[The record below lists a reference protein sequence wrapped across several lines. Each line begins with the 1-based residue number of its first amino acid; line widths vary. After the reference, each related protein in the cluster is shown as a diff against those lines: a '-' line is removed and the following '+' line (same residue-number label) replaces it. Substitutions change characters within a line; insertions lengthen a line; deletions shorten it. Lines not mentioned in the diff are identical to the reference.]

1 MLETSRDEETLREH
15 LRMQQF
21 FHNFSTIAAICP
33 QFFLQLQQF
42 FHPYVFFFLANN
54 DDCCFFAKTTMIAVF
69 FAKTTMIAVF
79 CQTLSEEATLT
90 LRCQYK
96 DTSFVGCFK
105 ISLRRVSCKKVFL
118 YSDFIFSL
126 QTILRN
132 DQNVKQDTWW
142 IFIALEVFK

>member
-21 FHNFSTIAAICP
+21 FHNFSTIAAIFP
-33 QFFLQLQQF
+33 QFFHNCSNFSTRTSSFSSQTTMIA
-42 FHPYVFFFLANN
+42 V
-54 DDCCFFAKTTMIAVF
+54 FFAKTTMIAVF

-96 DTSFVGCFK
+96 DTSFGSCFK